1 MIYEVTIPITVEVT
15 VSEDERTKALAYA
28 MERGVLEEEE
38 REGVEFEEG
47 SGVGGIEEIVIYE
60 LSHSGIIDLRDAI
73 NDWLTP
79 RDACDVV
86 DASSQVYAYKPEDK

>member
-1 MIYEVTIPITVEVT
+1 MIYEVTIPITVKVT

-60 LSHSGIIDLRDAI
+60 LSHSGIIDIRDAI
-73 NDWLTP
+73 NDWLDT
-79 RDACDVV
+79 RDACDV
-86 DASSQVYAYKPEDK
+86 ASAASEVYAYKPDDE